1 MREKDKEIQTLIK
14 RIKRLSAGDLRYRL
28 NLRHSEQDRQELSD
42 RIASLRSHP
51 LELTKPLCY

>member
-28 NLRHSEQDRQELSD
+28 NLRHSEQDRQELSE
-42 RIASLRSHP
+42 RISPPSVPTGYLNLDAS
-51 LELTKPLCY
+51 